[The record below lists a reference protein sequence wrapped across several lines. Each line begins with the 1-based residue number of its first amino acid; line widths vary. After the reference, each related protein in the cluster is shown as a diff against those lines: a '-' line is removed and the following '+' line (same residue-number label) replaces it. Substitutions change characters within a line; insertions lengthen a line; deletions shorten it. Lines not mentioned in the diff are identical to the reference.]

1 VTILKGIRAYH
12 ALLALSVV
20 AAFLTGEAG
29 TIHLVLGYAV
39 AALLVARLF
48 AGLSGL
54 RQLGLAR
61 FYPQFDGLS
70 LSNAATHPAISK
82 TLLAGIAVTL
92 IAATLSGIG
101 LDRGAGLTAAFA
113 EGHHGGGES
122 ALEGLHEGVSNA
134 LMGLV
139 ALHVGYLLV
148 FKRPL
153 ARFML
158 FLQAPRVP
166 AAGP

>member
-1 VTILKGIRAYH
+1 MTILQGIRAYH

-29 TIHLVLGYAV
+29 TIHLVLGYAI
-39 AALLVARLF
+39 AALLAARLV
-48 AGLSGL
+48 AGASGL

-61 FYPQFDGLS
+61 FYPQFEGLRFG
-70 LSNAATHPAISK
+70 NAATHPAISK

-92 IAATLSGIG
+92 IGSTLSGIG
-101 LDRGAGLTAAFA
+101 LDRGAGLGAALA
-113 EGHHGGGES
+113 EGHGGGGT
-122 ALEGLHEGVSNA
+122 LEGLHEGVSNA

-139 ALHVGYLLV
+139 ALHVGYLLA

-166 AAGP
+166 AAGE

>member
-1 VTILKGIRAYH
+1 MTILKGIRAYH

-29 TIHLVLGYAV
+29 TIHLVLGYAI
-39 AALLVARLF
+39 AALLAARLV
-48 AGLSGL
+48 AGASGL

-61 FYPQFDGLS
+61 FYPQFEGLRFG
-70 LSNAATHPAISK
+70 NAATHPAISK
-82 TLLAGIAVTL
+82 LLLAGIAVTL
-92 IAATLSGIG
+92 IGATLSGIG
-101 LDRGAGLTAAFA
+101 LDRGAGVTAALA
-113 EGHHGGGES
+113 EGRGGGES

-139 ALHVGYLLV
+139 ALHVGYLLA

-158 FLQAPRVP
+158 FLQAPRPP